1 MNQSNLLHPALLY
14 PALYQATQ
22 TSGKSYPAT
31 LHGGVCQCGHK
42 FFPMQTYG
50 CERCGADGDALTT
63 TTLNGRGVLRAAA
76 TVHRHRDYRA
86 LEHVR
91 ERVAPFVVG
100 VIELS
105 DGPVVRAVL
114 EGAREQFVRG
124 ANVVA
129 TLVDVSTGDGGTGD
143 GSTGDGNS
151 EDARHA
157 RGPLFDLR
165 FVLAD

>member
-1 MNQSNLLHPALLY
+1 MNQSNLLYPALLY

-22 TSGKSYPAT
+22 TSSTSYLAT
-31 LHGGVCQCGHK
+31 LHGGVCQCGHH

-50 CERCGADGDALTT
+50 CEQCGADGDALTA
-63 TTLNGRGVLRAAA
+63 TTLNGHGVLRAAA
-76 TVHRHRDYRA
+76 TVHRHRDHRA

-114 EGAREQFVRG
+114 EGAREQFVSG

-129 TLVDVSTGDGGTGD
+129 TLVDVSTGDVNTGH
-143 GSTGDGNS
+143 GN
-151 EDARHA
+151 HV

-165 FVLAD
+165 FMLAD